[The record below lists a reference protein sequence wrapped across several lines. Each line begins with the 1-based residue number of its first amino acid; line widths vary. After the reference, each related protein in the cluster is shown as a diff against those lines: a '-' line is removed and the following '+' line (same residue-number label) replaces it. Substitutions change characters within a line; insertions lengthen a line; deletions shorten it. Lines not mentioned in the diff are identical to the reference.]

1 MAVFTPGKR
10 VTTQEPFVTVEKLE
24 PGDHVF
30 ELVVVDDEGNESA
43 PDRTVVRVVR
53 RSQPR

>member
-1 MAVFTPGKR
+1 MTVFSPGKR
-10 VTTQEPFVTVEKLE
+10 VVTEEPFVRVEKLE

-30 ELVVVDDEGNESA
+30 ELVVVDDQGNESK

-53 RSQPR
+53 RPQPR